1 MRFDELSLHPK
12 LLNALSHL
20 AFEAPTEIQQL
31 AIPHILASR
40 DLAASSRTGSGKT
53 LAFLLPMVQRLLTSR
68 VLGKRGPRALILA
81 PTRELAKQVHAQ
93 LRLLIAG
100 TNYKATLVLGGENFN
115 DQTRALQRHPQILIG
130 TPGRIANH
138 LQERSLFLDGLEM
151 LILDEADRMLDLG
164 FANELKQIHD
174 AANHRLRQTLM
185 FSATLG
191 HTDFEALSTVLL
203 KTPQRVTVGQE
214 FARHD
219 DITLNF
225 ILADHLDH
233 KEALLEAL
241 LKQTTY
247 QQAIIF
253 TATRADTER
262 LATLF
267 NSKGFRAVALSSDLK
282 QSARNTIM
290 DGFMRGHHSLLFT
303 TDIASRGLDLLNV
316 SLVINFDMPKVAAEF
331 VHRIGR
337 TGRAGAKGTAV
348 SLVSLKDW
356 PSYLAVQQLLQLD
369 DSFTALPGLEAKFNG
384 QVPAPRKPRRAQH
397 PLLHKES
404 AAGNTR
410 PVRDRR
416 AGRVAAA
423 DRQRPDKQ
431 ASTEQL
437 EREGF
442 APLRRQK
449 PNPN

>member
-316 SLVINFDMPKVAAEF
+316 SLVINFAMPKVAA
-331 VHRIGR
+331 
-337 TGRAGAKGTAV
+337 
-348 SLVSLKDW
+348 
-356 PSYLAVQQLLQLD
+356 
-369 DSFTALPGLEAKFNG
+369 
-384 QVPAPRKPRRAQH
+384 
-397 PLLHKES
+397 
-404 AAGNTR
+404 
-410 PVRDRR
+410 
-416 AGRVAAA
+416 
-423 DRQRPDKQ
+423 
-431 ASTEQL
+431 
-437 EREGF
+437 
-442 APLRRQK
+442 
-449 PNPN
+449 